1 MIMTNQ
7 SGKRGTMTTGER
19 MTARVTIATAML
31 KAIRIYNTE
40 GKIPAKQFVHDRAR
54 SMVDE
59 LMPVRTTDMPNAGNE
74 LP

>member
-1 MIMTNQ
+1 
-7 SGKRGTMTTGER
+7 

-40 GKIPAKQFVHDRAR
+40 GKIPAKQFAHDRAR

-59 LMPVRTTDMPNAGNE
+59 LMPVRTTDMPNTE
-74 LP
+74 HEPS

>member
-1 MIMTNQ
+1 
-7 SGKRGTMTTGER
+7 
-19 MTARVTIATAML
+19 ML